1 MNDAVSIWRRAGEA
15 GDAGL
20 ARTALADDAVLVS
33 PLTEQFRFEGGDTIA
48 ELFDDAF
55 AVLTEIRFTDQIT
68 DHDRIALVA
77 QARIGDRAVEEAQ
90 RLRLDG
96 SGLIGELTIF
106 LRPLPA
112 LTALLR
118 ALGPRV
124 SRRLGK
130 PGTAR
135 LLGVAGAALDGM
147 ATSDDAR
154 FMPMVRPR
162 A

>member
-1 MNDAVSIWRRAGEA
+1 MSDAVATWRRAGET
-15 GDAGL
+15 GNAGL
-20 ARTALADDAVLVS
+20 ARTALADGAVLIS
-33 PLTEQFRFEGGDTIA
+33 PLTELFRFEGGDTIA
-48 ELFDDAF
+48 ELLDDVF
-55 AVLTEIRFTDQIT
+55 AVLTDIRFTDQIA
-68 DHDRIALVA
+68 DADRIALFA
-77 QARIGDRAVEEAQ
+77 RARIGDRALEEAQ

-124 SRRLGK
+124 ARRQGK
-130 PGTAR
+130 PMLAHVVGA
-135 LLGVAGAALDGM
+135 AGAALDGM
-147 ATSDDAR
+147 AVSGDAR
-154 FMPMVRPR
+154 FMPLVRPR